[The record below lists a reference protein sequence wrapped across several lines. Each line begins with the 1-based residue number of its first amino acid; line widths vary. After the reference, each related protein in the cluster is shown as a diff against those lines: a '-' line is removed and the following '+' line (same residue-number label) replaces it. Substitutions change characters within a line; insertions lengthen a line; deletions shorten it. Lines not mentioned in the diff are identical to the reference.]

1 MNMFRLMFPEFVLT
15 VGIIMLIVITG
26 CYCGKSTLAHDG
38 ETVPVS
44 IEEQEHNQETCD
56 NSTNIEQSVGE
67 SREVMIETSGGPVV
81 VFFQF
86 DDDAEKI
93 KAQDVQDNSME
104 LTRDGEI
111 IGTWPI
117 GMISIQ
123 ESCSRITAPGDIIH
137 IDRPGAGLHKYEMDV
152 RVDRM
157 MCGYRLIAIE
167 L

>member
-1 MNMFRLMFPEFVLT
+1 MNMLRLMFPEFVLT

-26 CYCGKSTLAHDG
+26 CYCGKSTLAH
-38 ETVPVS
+38 EVPVA
-44 IEEQEHNQETCD
+44 EEQEHNQETCD

-86 DDDAEKI
+86 DDEAEKI

-104 LTRDGEI
+104 LKRDGET
-111 IGTWPI
+111 IGMWPI

-137 IDRPGAGLHKYEMDV
+137 IDRPDAGLHKYEMNV
-152 RVDRM
+152 RVNRM